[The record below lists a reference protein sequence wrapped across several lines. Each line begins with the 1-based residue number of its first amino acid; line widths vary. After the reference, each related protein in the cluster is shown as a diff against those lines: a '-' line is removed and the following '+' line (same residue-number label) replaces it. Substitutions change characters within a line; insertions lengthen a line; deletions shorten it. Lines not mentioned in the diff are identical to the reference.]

1 MKFKKVMIV
10 SFILL
15 AILMVGAVS
24 ASSDMDQLSQDSTG
38 AVSIADEGIVDN
50 EGEDECIFYSEGR
63 IDIGG
68 VDADGQ
74 TVIVAQ
80 FLSNTEGNI
89 TITDI
94 NNYEIFRKDVGNV
107 VEGDEYLIT
116 YGDIKN
122 INYLTTSSNILY
134 LNFYNSDAI
143 LSGWGSFIVQKD
155 NSGFA
160 FEPIYIDE
168 EVSFVLPE
176 NPVNPSK
183 NECMISLV
191 SSKDV
196 DGFIEILQNDGIPIQ
211 EHLAIDSLEKY
222 TYDYDKFGYKIMSDV
237 FDFTQLQN
245 GDIIKFFY
253 NGVYGG
259 FYSEFFRLVIE
270 DRETRVYLDEIG
282 GSDYPE
288 FNIHEEIQ
296 TNYDDHVAILY
307 IPSVED
313 ANAVLYTGY
322 VRVYGPYDENPIFE
336 SYIDEDYEN
345 LEFFI
350 FLSDLNYFNG
360 FENGNIVKFEFMP
373 DNDDDAYACEYRK
386 FYLNAKTGIIT
397 LENILYT
404 NTTIS
409 AVYDDNVRELV
420 STLTDVNG
428 QPING
433 ANVVLNVNNNNFAAE
448 TDDFGQAK
456 FSTADLT
463 SGTYTATVSYDGSI
477 EYNASSASIDI
488 AVKDYTSI
496 SVVYDSE
503 TMELVAT
510 LTNNATGQPIKSANV
525 RFLINNV
532 KYTVKTD
539 ASGQAKFSTANLDPN
554 TYNVIASYD
563 GNSKYYPSSASI
575 ELILKAD
582 SNLSVVYNNG
592 AREVVATLI
601 NNATDQAIKSANVRF
616 TIGDVKQT
624 VKSDANGQAIVSVAD
639 LELGTYTASVSYNG
653 NSKYNSSITTVDFT
667 ITKIMTSISMYYDSE
682 TNELVATLI
691 NAETGKAIKGGNIV
705 FNLEGTKTAIKT
717 DKLGQARLA
726 VSGVDLDNFH
736 AAISYGGNSKY
747 LKSTA
752 SIDIV
757 AGKIPTK
764 VSNVYNMETQE
775 AVATL
780 TNNQTGQAIKGATV
794 VFNIN
799 GVKTAFKTDKLGQV
813 KISVAELDLGLNS
826 ISSSY
831 GGNSKYSKTTANIN
845 IFKI

>member
-38 AVSIADEGIVDN
+38 AFSIADEGIVDN
-50 EGEDECIFYSEGR
+50 DGDDECIFYSEGS
-63 IDIGG
+63 IDIDD
-68 VDADGQ
+68 VDADKQ

-107 VEGDEYLIT
+107 VEGDEFIIT

-122 INYLTTSSNILY
+122 IKYLTTSANILH
-134 LNFYNSDAI
+134 LNFFNSDDI
-143 LSGWGSFIVQKD
+143 LSGCGSFIVQND
-155 NSGFA
+155 ASGFA
-160 FEPIYIDE
+160 FEPVDIEDD
-168 EVSFVLPE
+168 VSFVLPK

-183 NECMISLV
+183 NECIISLV

-196 DGFIEILQNDGIPIQ
+196 DGYIEIINGDGTHIE
-211 EHLAIDSLEKY
+211 EHLDIDSLDKY
-222 TYDYDKFGYKIMSDV
+222 IYDYDKFGYKIMSDV
-237 FDFTQLQN
+237 FDFSNLQN
-245 GDIIKFFY
+245 GDVIKFLY
-253 NGVYGG
+253 YGVYGG
-259 FYSEFFRLVIE
+259 FYSEYFKLVIE
-270 DRETRVYLDEIG
+270 DPETRVYLDELG
-282 GSDYPE
+282 GSYPE
-288 FNIHEEIQ
+288 FNIHEEIH

-336 SYIDEDYEN
+336 SYIGEDYEN

-360 FENGNIVKFEFMP
+360 FENGNLVKFEFMP
-373 DNDDDAYACEYRK
+373 DNDDEAYACEYRK
-386 FYLNAKTGIIT
+386 FYLNANTGIIT
-397 LENILYT
+397 LENIIYT

-409 AVYDDNVRELV
+409 AVYDDSVKELV
-420 STLTDVNG
+420 STLTDANG
-428 QPING
+428 QPIKG
-433 ANVVLNVNNNNFAAE
+433 ANVVLNVDDRNFATE
-448 TDDFGQAK
+448 TDDVGQAK
-456 FSTADLT
+456 FSTDDLT
-463 SGTYTATVSYDGSI
+463 LGTYTATVSYDGSI
-477 EYNASSASIDI
+477 EYNASSVSIDI
-488 AVKDYTSI
+488 VVKDYTSI
-496 SVVYDSE
+496 SAVYNAE
-503 TMELVAT
+503 TMEIVAT
-510 LTNNATGQPIKSANV
+510 LTNNATGQAIKNANV

-532 KYTVKTD
+532 RYTVKTN

-554 TYNVIASYD
+554 SYNVLVSYD
-563 GNSKYYPSSASI
+563 GNSKYLPSSASI
-575 ELILKAD
+575 EIILIAD
-582 SNLSVVYNNG
+582 SNLSVDYNNG

-601 NNATDQAIKSANVRF
+601 NNATGKAIKSATVRF
-616 TIGDVKQT
+616 TIGDEKQT
-624 VKSDANGQAIVSVAD
+624 VKTDANGQAIVSVAN
-639 LELGTYTASVSYNG
+639 LELGTYTATVSYNG
-653 NSKYNSSITTVDFT
+653 NIKYNPSSTTVDFT
-667 ITKIMTSISMYYDSE
+667 ITKIITCISICYDGE

-691 NAETGKAIKGGNIV
+691 NAETGSRIKGGNVV

-717 DKLGQARLA
+717 DKQGQARLA

-757 AGKIPTK
+757 AGKIPTI
-764 VSNVYNMETQE
+764 VSNAYNMETQE

-780 TNNQTGQAIKGATV
+780 TNNQTGQPIKGATV

-799 GVKTAFKTDKLGQV
+799 GVKTALKTDKLGQV
-813 KISVAELDLGLNS
+813 KISVADLDLGQNS